1 MCFVRQQAIL
11 NSYRSVTEQN
21 NFFFDQLCFC
31 VVWLTQFCFC
41 FLGGGFLSVPS
52 VKMLYTQQG
61 CDDNNPTVWL
71 VLRCVCWTKK
81 YALSA
86 HYVKPRSKNSV
97 QIKTSES
104 EPVRCFFGLDKLM
117 YRNNALLIL
126 SSLNFRGRSWG
137 FLWWLFTNESQ
148 I

>member
-1 MCFVRQQAIL
+1 MFCTTA
-11 NSYRSVTEQN
+11 SYTEQLPQCDGTKQL
-21 NFFFDQLCFC
+21 FFWPALFLCC
-31 VVWLTQFCFC
+31 LTHTVL
-41 FLGGGFLSVPS
+41 FLFFWGGFLSVPS